1 MRRYEITDEQ
11 WELIADLFP
20 PLVGNGRPF
29 RDHRTMVNACFWI
42 LNTGSPW
49 RDLPE
54 RYGPWQT
61 AFNRFNRW
69 RKDGT
74 FTRILERLRMRLDA
88 EGRIDWDLWCVDGSN
103 VRAHAAAAGAG
114 KKGDLENPPTTRW
127 VAREAGTGPRS
138 TWSLTVTEFP
148 WPSTSPP
155 DKRTRARRSS
165 RS

>member
-1 MRRYEITDEQ
+1 MRRYEITDDQ
-11 WELIADLFP
+11 WELILDIFP
-20 PLVGNGRPF
+20 PLIGKGRPF
-29 RDHRTMVNACFWI
+29 RDHRNMVNACFWI

-54 RYGPWQT
+54 RFGPWQT

-69 RKDGT
+69 RKDGM
-74 FTRILERLRMRLDA
+74 FVRILERLQMHLDS

-114 KKGDLENPPTTRW
+114 KKGEPENPSITRW
-127 VAREAGTGPRS
+127 VAREAGLGPRS
-138 TWSLTVTEFP
+138 TWSLTVKDFP
-148 WPSTSPP
+148 WSSTSL
-155 DKRTRARRSS
+155 RAKPTNRRRSN